1 MSNPIIYF
9 SLQNTFSSRG
19 FQDFYSVKRKENVE
33 IENIKKIAAMVM
45 IIRLFS
51 LFHTTTYTS
60 DAKRA
65 HCSRFARLLASLPL
79 FARGVRGIASDGS
92 ARSSENFSPNEAFNN
107 GKDYR
112 KYF

>member
-1 MSNPIIYF
+1 MKVVSLHRADVITKQTSRVRMSNPIIYF
-9 SLQNTFSSRG
+9 SLQNRFSSRG

-51 LFHTTTYTS
+51 LFHTTTS

-65 HCSRFARLLASLPL
+65 HCSRFSRVAPL
-79 FARGVRGIASDGS
+79 DRAW
-92 ARSSENFSPNEAFNN
+92 SSRNRERWKCAF
-107 GKDYR
+107 
-112 KYF
+112 